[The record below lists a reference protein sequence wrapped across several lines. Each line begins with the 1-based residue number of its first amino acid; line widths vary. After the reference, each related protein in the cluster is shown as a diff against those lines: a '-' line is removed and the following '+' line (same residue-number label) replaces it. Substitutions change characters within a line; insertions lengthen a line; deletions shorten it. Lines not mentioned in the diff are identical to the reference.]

1 MVDPHKSNKIA
12 VPHRCYNFSA
22 QLDEGQRATM
32 YDLSNK
38 VAIVTGA
45 GGRRGIGR
53 AIALRLAQE
62 GADVVV
68 TDIQRGPE
76 AIRLED
82 RQAGW
87 RGLPSV
93 VGEVEALGRRS
104 LGLYSDVSDS
114 AQVADMV
121 SQTLERFGR
130 IDILVNNAGSQ
141 PGRDRVLVVELEED
155 AFDEVQR
162 VNVKGTFLCSKAVAR
177 HMIGRGGGGKIIII
191 SSGAGKRGIARY
203 AAYCASKFALI
214 GFTQSLAQELAP
226 YRINVNAICPG
237 LVDTERVDFIA
248 AALAPQGESA
258 EEYRAQMI
266 RERNSRIPLGRVAVG
281 DDIAKMAAFLSSR
294 ESDYL
299 TGLSISVSGGAEMG

>member
-1 MVDPHKSNKIA
+1 
-12 VPHRCYNFSA
+12 
-22 QLDEGQRATM
+22 M
-32 YDLSNK
+32 YDLNGK

-53 AIALRLAQE
+53 AIATRLARE

-68 TDIQRGPE
+68 TDIQRGIE
-76 AIRLED
+76 AVRPED

-93 VGEVEALGRRS
+93 VDEIKALGRQA

-114 AQVADMV
+114 AQVTEMV
-121 SQTLERFGR
+121 RQTVERFGH

-141 PGRDRVLVVELEED
+141 PGRDRVPVVELEED

-162 VNVKGTFLCSKAVAR
+162 VNVKGSYLCSKAVAR
-177 HMIGRGGGGKIIII
+177 HMITQGGGGKIIVI

-214 GFTQSLAQELAP
+214 GFTQALAQELAP

-266 RERNSRIPLGRVAVG
+266 RERANRVPLGRVAVG
-281 DDIAKMAAFLSSR
+281 DDIANMAAFLASS

-299 TGLSISVSGGAEMG
+299 TGLSISVSGGAEMS